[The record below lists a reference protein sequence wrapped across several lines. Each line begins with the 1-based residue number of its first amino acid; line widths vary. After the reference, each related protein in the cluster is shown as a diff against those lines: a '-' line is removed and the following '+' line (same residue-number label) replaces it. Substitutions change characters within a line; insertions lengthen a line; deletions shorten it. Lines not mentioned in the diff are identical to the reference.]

1 MGKILIAIDY
11 DESAQRV
18 AKAGYELAKAMN
30 AEVILLHVLHEKPS
44 YYIES
49 SSVYEM
55 HISHLE
61 DLKLSIQKFMER
73 TKKHL
78 GDKSILTIIEEGEIA
93 ETIITTAKR
102 LGADVIVMGTHS
114 RKWPENIIIGSD
126 AKAVLKKATIPL
138 YIVPIK
144 NYS

>member
-1 MGKILIAIDY
+1 MEKILIAIDY

>member
-1 MGKILIAIDY
+1 MEKILIAIDY

-102 LGADVIVMGTHS
+102 LGANVIVMGTHS